1 MKIINPNNN
10 KKLTKINNIYVDN
23 GGNKFD
29 IINHI
34 PRFVSKNNYTDSFSY
49 QWKRF
54 AKTQI
59 IRKDLSQKNNIN
71 SLRLFKET
79 NWIKEKLKD
88 INILEVGSGAGRFTK
103 VILDETKANLYSVD
117 LSNAVESNLL
127 NNYKYINKR
136 LKLFQSDINKLPFE
150 DNSFDKVLC
159 LGVLQ
164 HTNDFY
170 NSLKSLISKLKPAC
184 ELVIDFYPNNGF
196 WTKIHAKYFF
206 RIFFTKISHDKL
218 LNIIE
223 KNINWLIK
231 LSNFFDN
238 VNLYF
243 LTRFLPVCDIKN
255 SIPSGLDYETF
266 KQWVILDTFDMFSA
280 KYDKPQRINDVKRF
294 LELNMIKIT
303 FCGYVKYQNMKALVI
318 RGIKN

>member
-1 MKIINPNNN
+1 MLNTKGEFNVTEPMKV
-10 KKLTKINNIYVDN
+10 LSY
-23 GGNKFD
+23 
-29 IINHI
+29 
-34 PRFVSKNNYTDSFSY
+34 KNNEFN
-49 QWKRF
+49 F
-54 AKTQI
+54 
-59 IRKDLSQKNNIN
+59 
-71 SLRLFKET
+71 
-79 NWIKEKLKD
+79 
-88 INILEVGSGAGRFTK
+88 
-103 VILDETKANLYSVD
+103 
-117 LSNAVESNLL
+117 VESNLL
-127 NNYKYINKR
+127 NNYNYIDNR

-150 DNSFDKVLC
+150 NNSFDKVLC

-218 LNIIE
+218 LNLIE

-231 LSNFFDN
+231 LSKFFDN
-238 VNLYF
+238 INLYF